1 VNIRR
6 DLKSEPQDGSRVPS
20 NGWARPVTAQLRDL
34 EGAHD
39 TSRIP
44 EVGRACERRSN
55 GRKTSRKPFDAFAL
69 ELLFDPRPN
78 RRVAR
83 ERVGIDASCDGAEV
97 EAGAADK
104 DRDAAADGQVAK
116 HSGGMRDEVRDAE
129 RRVRFDEVEAMV
141 RNEGAFGDGRLGR
154 PDVESKKDLPGIGRD
169 DLDGSVWRREGVS
182 ELDGERRLA
191 GRRCTGDH
199 DEWRRAGHD
208 RAMR

>member
-1 VNIRR
+1 MAARR
-6 DLKSEPQDGSRVPS
+6 AASRSTPS
-20 NGWARPVTAQLRDL
+20 RSSSSSILARTV
-34 EGAHD
+34 
-39 TSRIP
+39 
-44 EVGRACERRSN
+44 
-55 GRKTSRKPFDAFAL
+55 
-69 ELLFDPRPN
+69 
-78 RRVAR
+78 

-169 DLDGSVWRREGVS
+169 DLDGSVWRREGLR

-208 RAMR
+208 RAMRRAAVTTRGTRRAAGTG